1 MPRGEESLS
10 ALRRSMLWYSGQTRE
25 EALVDVQHQQ
35 PSSAFDQVANALIA
49 GQAVVFPTDTV
60 FGLGVSVAHAQTPEV
75 LYALKERDRG
85 KPIAWLVGSAADLS
99 FYGEAVP
106 AWARSLADAFWPGEL
121 TLVVRATDK
130 VPAAFRSDAGTI
142 GLRMPNAPCVLQLID
157 QVGSPLATTSANKSG
172 AADVVSYDA
181 LDPAIAARVAA
192 VFPGWDVSA
201 QGVSSTVIDA
211 TGDEPRILRAGAN
224 AALIRQQ
231 LDQLA

>member
-1 MPRGEESLS
+1 M
-10 ALRRSMLWYSGQTRE
+10 
-25 EALVDVQHQQ
+25 DVQYLQ
-35 PSSAFDQVANALIA
+35 PTSAFDQVAKALVA

-85 KPIAWLVGSAADLS
+85 KPIAWLVGSAADLAV
-99 FYGEAVP
+99 YGKDVP
-106 AWARSLADAFWPGEL
+106 AWAHSLADTFWPGAL
-121 TLVVRATDK
+121 TLVVRATDE
-130 VPAAFRSDAGTI
+130 VPTAFQSEAGTI
-142 GLRMPNAPCVLQLID
+142 GLRMPDAPCVLQLIE

-181 LDPAIAARVAA
+181 LDPVIAARVAA
-192 VFPGWDVSA
+192 VLPGWDVSA

-211 TGDEPRILRAGAN
+211 TGESPHILRAGAN

-231 LDQLA
+231 LDGLA